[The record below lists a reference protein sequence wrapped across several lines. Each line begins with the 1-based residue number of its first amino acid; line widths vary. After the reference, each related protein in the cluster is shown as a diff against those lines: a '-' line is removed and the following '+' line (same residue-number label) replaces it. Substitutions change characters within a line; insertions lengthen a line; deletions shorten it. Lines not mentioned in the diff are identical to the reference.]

1 MEVFDIFV
9 RRYETNEPLITLT
22 VSPVHTV
29 GKIKKMFAE
38 NCMLIKTYIRYLTI
52 DSDFFYPEKQ
62 QIWYNGTPLKRENLF
77 LRDYDVKAGSTIYI
91 QDKGI

>member
-1 MEVFDIFV
+1 MLLIKIKINKIQLNFRDLNRQSFFNKFKKMEVFDIFV

-38 NCMLIKTYIRYLTI
+38 NCMLIKKVI
-52 DSDFFYPEKQ
+52 
-62 QIWYNGTPLKRENLF
+62 
-77 LRDYDVKAGSTIYI
+77 
-91 QDKGI
+91 